1 MKTKDTWIILTILC
15 SLIATCKGRKL
26 RQVQKENESLR
37 VELAHAQICA
47 PLQVDTI
54 HDSIPVYQAPVIVV
68 DKSSYKKEL
77 TDKKLLKEMSVK
89 SGQVE
94 TQQRTESVTSD
105 SIKLLSHVNDKKEMF
120 SYKDRWAEFHLSLCD
135 TTLTYS
141 VRDSITTIVYR
152 EYKHRILWWK
162 WGTKGYKVKV
172 VNFNPHSTL
181 LYNQYIKIDH

>member
-1 MKTKDTWIILTILC
+1 MEMKNKWIILTCLC
-15 SLIATCKGRKL
+15 SLVGIYQGNRL
-26 RQVQKENESLR
+26 RNVQQENERLR

-68 DKSSYKKEL
+68 DKSSYKKEM

-105 SIKLLSHVNDKKEMF
+105 SIKLLSRNDKKTF

-152 EYKHRILWWK
+152 EYKHRFLWWK